1 MNKIK
6 FFQNNL
12 IRNVFAIIG
21 VFSSVFFLFI
31 AIFITYSLT
40 IGNREKVN
48 FASKNDVRFVLN
60 WCELGDSKI
69 DDVLKSYV
77 SENGFSSDHHEAY
90 LIKIKNFNISELQN
104 TQTGKWYRGDQLPEI
119 LKEALKF
126 GTMFNE
132 ETPWFLEEKDIFNKD
147 CFVYPWY
154 IGTNGLKPSSVQ
166 IIIIKPK
173 LKLIYYISASILNVK
188 DFSTQQRI

>member
-12 IRNVFAIIG
+12 ILNVFAIIG

-40 IGNREKVN
+40 IGNRETAN

-69 DDVLKSYV
+69 DEVLKSYV
-77 SENGFSSDHHEAY
+77 SENGFFSDHHEAY

-104 TQTGKWYRGDQLPEI
+104 TQTVKWYRGDQLPEI
-119 LKEALKF
+119 LKEGLKF

-132 ETPWFLEEKDIFNKD
+132 KTPWFLEEKDIFNED
-147 CFVYPWY
+147 CFVYPLY
-154 IGTNGLKPSSVQ
+154 IATNGLKPSSVQ

-173 LKLIYYISASILNVK
+173 LKLIYYISASI
-188 DFSTQQRI
+188 